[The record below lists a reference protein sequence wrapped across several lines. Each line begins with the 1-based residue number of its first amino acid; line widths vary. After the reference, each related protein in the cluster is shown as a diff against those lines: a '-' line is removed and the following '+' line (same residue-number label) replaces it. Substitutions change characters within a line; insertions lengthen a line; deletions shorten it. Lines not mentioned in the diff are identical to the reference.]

1 VQGVARSRLPPST
14 GRLAD
19 GSGSL
24 LHLLSDRTPVRGEI
38 GQSARIV
45 TTVSTE
51 AKAQVAAD
59 AGAPVIVNYRSEG
72 TADRVMQATGG
83 RGVDRISEVDFGG
96 NLRTTLAVMK
106 PSCDIGAYA
115 SKGNP
120 EPTLPFYPLLF
131 NNIVVRFIQC
141 HAMPKDLRL
150 CGTRDLA
157 R

>member
-1 VQGVARSRLPPST
+1 
-14 GRLAD
+14 
-19 GSGSL
+19 
-24 LHLLSDRTPVRGEI
+24 
-38 GQSARIV
+38 V

-59 AGAPVIVNYRSEG
+59 AGVPVIVNYRSEG
-72 TADRVMQATGG
+72 TADRIMQATGG

-150 CGTRDLA
+150 CGMRDLA
-157 R
+157 RWCEQGSLSHPATKVLPLDEAATAHELVEQGAVVGKILLSL